1 MISRN
6 ETIPEGLTDQALR
19 NIVNNGPAGGMYR
32 ALTLLGVR
40 PEYRQGVEI
49 RIYELRFRT
58 VYHQSGLSDKIP
70 TGISESYAYRQA
82 LRELADQLAEQGES
96 R

>member
-6 ETIPEGLTDQALR
+6 ETIPEHLTDQALC
-19 NIVNNGPAGGMYR
+19 NIVNKGPAGGMFR

-58 VYHQSGLSDKIP
+58 VYHQSGLSDKIH
-70 TGISESYAYRQA
+70 TGVSESDAYKQA
-82 LRELADQLAEQGES
+82 LSELAGQLADGVV
-96 R
+96 